1 MYKIFKKIDYET
13 HDFVGRIVR
22 LFFSFSV
29 PIFAVV
35 IDKKKNKV
43 FCIRINRKYCVLYE
57 VNMCVRVL
65 YS

>member
-35 IDKKKNKV
+35 IDKKKIKC
-43 FCIRINRKYCVLYE
+43 FVLE
-57 VNMCVRVL
+57 
-65 YS
+65 